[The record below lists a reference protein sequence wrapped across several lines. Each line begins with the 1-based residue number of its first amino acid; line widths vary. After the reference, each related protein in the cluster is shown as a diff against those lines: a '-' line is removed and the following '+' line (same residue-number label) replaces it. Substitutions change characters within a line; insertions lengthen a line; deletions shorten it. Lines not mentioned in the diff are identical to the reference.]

1 MKTVKNL
8 IVIVMCAMALSTTT
22 LNAQNVI
29 TLESGGNAYFFN
41 NIDDAVSV
49 ANPGDYI
56 YIPGGEWHIN
66 NRIETGVNFVGVGYN
81 PDSAS
86 ATGITKIMGGAEYG
100 DVVITTHGADGQNP
114 GFQIHGLDE
123 FVQDAT
129 AKVIADATAH
139 LTDKVTPAL
148 EQALKNSL
156 HEAKAPLKGAIKEG
170 LAEAVPPILLSTVG
184 LLVTS
189 AGIMLMYQGLK
200 ADSIQDDETSS
211 KKVNTAKLYGYG
223 SALIIIGITT
233 IMHTSIRNFFSGQK
247 P

>member
-1 MKTVKNL
+1 MKKLCTIIL
-8 IVIVMCAMALSTTT
+8 AT
-22 LNAQNVI
+22 LACMLN
-29 TLESGGNAYFFN
+29 T
-41 NIDDAVSV
+41 
-49 ANPGDYI
+49 
-56 YIPGGEWHIN
+56 H
-66 NRIETGVNFVGVGYN
+66 
-81 PDSAS
+81 
-86 ATGITKIMGGAEYG
+86 
-100 DVVITTHGADGQNP
+100 TTHGADGQNP

-223 SALIIIGITT
+223 SALIIIGIAT